1 MSERIPGW
9 LERLS
14 SEAKRL
20 SADVE
25 RKVREAADSPA
36 GQELRKAVQDLGPQV
51 RKAVD
56 EVAPRVKSAYGQVAP
71 EVRKVYDQVAPEVKR
86 AVDEVVGVT
95 SRAANDLFGRPTPP
109 RQSHADVHEGDAAE
123 SDVPPNVSP
132 EAYQRPSAT
141 EPQAAPRRVEPAGEP
156 DDDDDAAAPA
166 APAPKKPRAT
176 KSGSKRPRKPSGGKG
191 RV

>member
-71 EVRKVYDQVAPEVKR
+71 EVRKVYEQVAPEVKK
-86 AVDEVVGVT
+86 AVDEVGRVT
-95 SRAANDLFGRPTPP
+95 SKAVNDLVGRGPQGSGSAP
-109 RQSHADVHEGDAAE
+109 HADAGDA
-123 SDVPPNVSP
+123 PPNISP
-132 EAYQRPSAT
+132 DAYRKPSRP
-141 EPQAAPRRVEPAGEP
+141 EPLTRDELGAEV
-156 DDDDDAAAPA
+156 DDDAEDTPVDPPSAK
-166 APAPKKPRAT
+166 PKSKPSAR
-176 KSGSKRPRKPSGGKG
+176 RPRKPSGGKG
-191 RV
+191 K